1 MNVAV
6 ITLNTA
12 VAMIEINLKTSL
24 EQFDSSEGL
33 TFLELLSHNLTIQ
46 VRVAAGRRSPYG
58 PCTED
63 ETRDSM
69 YWINESLHDNVQITR
84 DIRIGSM
91 AWDSDDILS
100 CMQGWLNS
108 THAAPYV
115 ESAINAT
122 IREVADKT

>member
-1 MNVAV
+1 M
-6 ITLNTA
+6 
-12 VAMIEINLKTSL
+12 NLKACL
-24 EQFDSSEGL
+24 EQLDTSAGL

-69 YWINESLHDNVQITR
+69 YWINESLHDNVQIAR
-84 DIRIGSM
+84 DIRIGNM
-91 AWDSDDILS
+91 AWEADGILS

-115 ESAINAT
+115 ETAINAT
-122 IREVADKT
+122 IREIGNKI